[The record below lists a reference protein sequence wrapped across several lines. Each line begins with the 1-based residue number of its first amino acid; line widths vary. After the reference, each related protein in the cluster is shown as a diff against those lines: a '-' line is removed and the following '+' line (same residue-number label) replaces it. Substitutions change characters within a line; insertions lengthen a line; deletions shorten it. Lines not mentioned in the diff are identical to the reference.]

1 MTSRNLA
8 KKIAGF
14 AFTKKASDVQLL
26 DLRKVS
32 DVADF
37 FVLCSADSD
46 VQVKA
51 IADAVLDGLAES
63 DIHPWHRE
71 GVSQRQWILLD
82 FIDVVLHVFHRDARK
97 FYGLEKLWGDSH
109 VEALSDTP
117 PAPAKQPA
125 ARRAPAVKSPAEG
138 KTPAAVRSPKVVKTP
153 ATVKTPAAVKAPKV
167 IKAPAARKSAVKRA
181 PGKVAAGK
189 PRVRTK
195 PPKK

>member
-1 MTSRNLA
+1 LTSRNLA

-14 AFTKKASDVQLL
+14 AFSKKASDVQLL

-71 GVSQRQWILLD
+71 GVSQKQWILLD
-82 FIDVVLHVFHRDARK
+82 FIDVVVHVFHKDARK
-97 FYGLEKLWGDSH
+97 FYGLEKLWGDAKIEVVADEPAAQRKKAAAPGKPAAGRS
-109 VEALSDTP
+109 
-117 PAPAKQPA
+117 APAT
-125 ARRAPAVKSPAEG
+125 KSPAG
-138 KTPAAVRSPKVVKTP
+138 TKAPAA
-153 ATVKTPAAVKAPKV
+153 AKAPTARKSPS
-167 IKAPAARKSAVKRA
+167 AGRSPAARKS
-181 PGKVAAGK
+181 
-189 PRVRTK
+189 
-195 PPKK
+195 PKK

>member
-14 AFTKKASDVQLL
+14 AFSKKASDVQLL

-51 IADAVLDGLAES
+51 IADAVLDGLAET

-71 GVSQRQWILLD
+71 GVSQKQWILLD
-82 FIDVVLHVFHRDARK
+82 FIDVVVHVFHKDARK
-97 FYGLEKLWGDSH
+97 FYGLEKLWGDAKIE
-109 VEALSDTP
+109 VVDDDAA
-117 PAPAKQPA
+117 APRKKA
-125 ARRAPAVKSPAEG
+125 AGAG
-138 KTPAAVRSPKVVKTP
+138 KAAQAS
-153 ATVKTPAAVKAPKV
+153 
-167 IKAPAARKSAVKRA
+167 KAPAAAKAPAAPKAPAAAKAASAAKARAARKS
-181 PGKVAAGK
+181 PSAAGPPAARK
-189 PRVRTK
+189 T
-195 PPKK
+195 PKK